1 MEQVSALLDEVCGS
15 AIRLVRSAPG
25 TVTRLRLQQGEA
37 SVEMEWTAGPSTTAG
52 TAATVTPAVPVAGT
66 EVEAPAEH
74 PAGRTYLRAPMIGTF
89 YQAPSPGEPP
99 FVRVGDVI
107 EPGSQ
112 VGILEAM
119 KLMNPIEAELG
130 GRVVEILVEDGKPV
144 EYDQPLF
151 AFAPADEE

>member
-1 MEQVSALLDEVCGS
+1 MDEVSALLDEVCGS

-37 SVEMEWTAGPSTTAG
+37 SVEMEWTPGPAAG
-52 TAATVTPAVPVAGT
+52 ATVPGPVTVTVT
-66 EVEAPAEH
+66 EVEPQAE
-74 PAGRTYLRAPMIGTF
+74 PTAARTYVRAPMIGTF
-89 YQAPSPGEPP
+89 YQSPSPGEPP

-107 EPGSQ
+107 EAGSQ

-130 GRVVEILVEDGKPV
+130 GRVVEILVADGKPV
-144 EYDQPLF
+144 EYDEPLF
-151 AFAPADEE
+151 AFAPAGDQ

>member
-1 MEQVSALLDEVCGS
+1 MEQVSAPLDEVCGS
-15 AIRLVRSAPG
+15 AIRLVRSVPG
-25 TVTRLRLQQGEA
+25 TVTRLRLQQGGA
-37 SVEMEWTAGPSTTAG
+37 SVEMEWTTG
-52 TAATVTPAVPVAGT
+52 TAVTATAAVTATVPMTVTVA
-66 EVEAPAEH
+66 EVEPS
-74 PAGRTYLRAPMIGTF
+74 AGLTYVRAPMIGTF
-89 YQAPSPGEPP
+89 YQAPGPGEPP

-107 EPGSQ
+107 EAGGQ

-151 AFAPADEE
+151 TFAPADEE